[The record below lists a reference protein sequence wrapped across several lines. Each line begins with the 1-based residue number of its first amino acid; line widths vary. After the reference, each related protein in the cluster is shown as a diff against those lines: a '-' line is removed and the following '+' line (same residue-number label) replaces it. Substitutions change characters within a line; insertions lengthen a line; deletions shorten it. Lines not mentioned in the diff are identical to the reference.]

1 MSRIAE
7 RRPTIVNLLGAPDRP
22 TDGVA
27 DHAEALSAAIRRQG
41 HRASLVRCRWDRAGW
56 LRALRELRGL
66 RGRLGETDRVLL
78 HHTHLGWSR
87 RGFPIGAL
95 AAAAVVGP
103 RRLWVL
109 LHDPMPFPGEGISR
123 RSRAL
128 LQVSVMWILSRLADR
143 TYATVAPACI
153 PWASGR
159 TGRRIALLPVGSNVG
174 ERADVGGSEVSRRFT
189 VVVFSITENVRDE
202 ARLVARAVTK
212 AAEKLGAEVR
222 LVAFGR
228 GVEDARAWL
237 ERDVGPG
244 IEVVTSGIVPA
255 SEVAMYMMESD
266 AQLFVRGA
274 ASSRRGTVVAGLAF
288 GLPIVAFAGEETC
301 WPITEA
307 GIELVP
313 QGDVEAIGGALAR
326 IASDREW
333 ASELR
338 SRSESAYRRYFS
350 WDGIAR
356 VFLDGGLT
364 R

>member
-1 MSRIAE
+1 MSEIAE
-7 RRPTIVNLLGAPDRP
+7 RRPTIVSLLGAPDRP

-27 DHAEALSAAIRRQG
+27 DHAEALSAAIRNRG
-41 HRASLVRCRWDRAGW
+41 HGASVVRCRWDREGW
-56 LRALRELRGL
+56 LRALRAL
-66 RGRLGETDRVLL
+66 RGRLGEADRVLL

-87 RGFPIGAL
+87 RGFPIGVL
-95 AAAAVVGP
+95 AAAAIIGP

-109 LHDPMPFPGEGISR
+109 LHDPTPFQGDGFAR
-123 RSRAL
+123 RSRTL

-153 PWASGR
+153 PWATGR
-159 TGRRIALLPVGSNVG
+159 AGRRIALLPVGSNVG
-174 ERADVGGSEVSRRFT
+174 ERAGVRKSDGSQRFT
-189 VVVFSITENVRDE
+189 VVVFSITENARDE

-212 AAEKLGAEVR
+212 AGEKLGAGVR

-228 GVEDARAWL
+228 GVDGAREWL
-237 ERDVGPG
+237 EHDVGPG
-244 IEVVTSGIVPA
+244 VEVVTSGVLPA
-255 SEVAMYMMESD
+255 AEAAGYLSEGD
-266 AQLFVRGA
+266 ALLFVRGA
-274 ASSRRGTVVAGLAF
+274 ASSRRGTLVAGMAF
-288 GLPIVAFAGEETC
+288 GLPIVAFEGEETC

-313 QGDVEAIGGALAR
+313 QGGGEGIVGALVR
-326 IASDREW
+326 IASDPEW
-333 ASELR
+333 ASQLR
-338 SRSESAYRRYFS
+338 SRSESAYFRYFS